1 MRSIKKGNPQND
13 EKMRS
18 INIYY
23 FLQRQIFYYQKLSVP
38 LPFQIKSFIFGFWRI
53 RIQAVMGLSVVHS
66 YQSEILTQMKILQR
80 GAANGSYPRP
90 PFPPKTIIT
99 QKSYSASSVVPL
111 WGTLY
116 TTFIFELYSLHYGKH
131 TYVYIYSVWLCML
144 RHFFLKRNVQDFSA
158 ALLRLYLA
166 ARCGYQK
173 REKSLKT
180 HCSQKAYFSSA
191 LQGTHL
197 HFTHRW
203 VPPEQQ
209 YHLIH
214 KTQLI

>member
-66 YQSEILTQMKILQR
+66 QSEILTQMKILQR

-144 RHFFLKRNVQDFSA
+144 RHFFSKKKRLGFFCSSPET
-158 ALLRLYLA
+158 LPGRPLWIL
-166 ARCGYQK
+166 
-173 REKSLKT
+173 EKGKKPQNSLQSKSIFFFCLIGHT
-180 HCSQKAYFSSA
+180 PS
-191 LQGTHL
+191 L
-197 HFTHRW
+197 HPSLG
-203 VPPEQQ
+203 PP
-209 YHLIH
+209 
-214 KTQLI
+214 